1 MKKTLKGVYSMSIVS
16 LLPSALRFVFSALT
30 VIVGLALAI
39 VPLATMRKPAEQTRK
54 TLLILSIA
62 AAAVLLLS
70 TLVSLVSSMFVLYT
84 AGVSA
89 NNLPGLL
96 LRLLYGI
103 LGAVAAMAFPIAAC
117 LGKTASPL
125 KGLLLILPILYAFLS
140 LISCAGLF
148 DFHFGLYGSPLPASV
163 FAVLSNLLLAAVLVL
178 AMVWYLTG
186 QKAALTRVVLIA
198 SPVAF
203 VLCLILSLISV
214 VQWTST
220 FGIPVNFSLFL
231 NWSSLAF
238 PVPLRMLLIALFALA
253 ARTLGLEKT
262 AAPVPSAP
270 VYPTNRTQM

>member
-16 LLPSALRFVFSALT
+16 LLQSALGFVFSALV

-62 AAAVLLLS
+62 AAAVLVLS
-70 TLVSLVSSMFVLYT
+70 TLVSLVFSSLVLP
-84 AGVSA
+84 V
-89 NNLPGLL
+89 LL
-96 LRLLYGI
+96 LRLLYSI
-103 LGAVAAMAFPIAAC
+103 LGAVTAMAFPTAAC

-125 KGLLLILPILYAFLS
+125 KGLLLILPIFYAFLS
-140 LISCAGLF
+140 LISSAGLF
-148 DFHFGLYGSPLPASV
+148 DFYFGFYGSPLPASV

-214 VQWTST
+214 VQRTST
-220 FGIPVNFSLFL
+220 LGIPVGFPANFSLFL

-253 ARTLGLEKT
+253 ARTLGLKKT
-262 AAPVPSAP
+262 AAPVPPAP
-270 VYPTNRTQM
+270 VYPTNWTQM

>member
-1 MKKTLKGVYSMSIVS
+1 MSIVS
-16 LLPSALRFVFSALT
+16 LLQSALGFVFSALV

-62 AAAVLLLS
+62 AAAVLVLSTLVS
-70 TLVSLVSSMFVLYT
+70 TLVSLVFSSLVLP
-84 AGVSA
+84 V
-89 NNLPGLL
+89 LL
-96 LRLLYGI
+96 LRLLYSI
-103 LGAVAAMAFPIAAC
+103 LGAVTAMAFPIAAC
-117 LGKTASPL
+117 IGKTASPL
-125 KGLLLILPILYAFLS
+125 KGLLLILPILHAFLS
-140 LISCAGLF
+140 LISSAGF
-148 DFHFGLYGSPLPASV
+148 DFYFGLYGYPLPASV

-220 FGIPVNFSLFL
+220 FGIPVSIVNFSLFL

-262 AAPVPSAP
+262 AAPVPPAP
-270 VYPTNRTQM
+270 VYPTNWTQM

>member
-16 LLPSALRFVFSALT
+16 LLQSALGFVFSALV

-62 AAAVLLLS
+62 AAAVLVLSTLVS
-70 TLVSLVSSMFVLYT
+70 TLVSLVFSSLVLP
-84 AGVSA
+84 V
-89 NNLPGLL
+89 LL
-96 LRLLYGI
+96 LRLLYSI
-103 LGAVAAMAFPIAAC
+103 LGAVTAMAFPIAAC
-117 LGKTASPL
+117 IGKTASPL
-125 KGLLLILPILYAFLS
+125 KGLLLILPILHAFLN
-140 LISCAGLF
+140 LISSAGF
-148 DFHFGLYGSPLPASV
+148 DFYFGLYGYPLPASV

-214 VQWTST
+214 VQRTST
-220 FGIPVNFSLFL
+220 LGIPVGFPANFSLFL
-231 NWSSLAF
+231 DWSSLAF

-253 ARTLGLEKT
+253 ARTLGLKKT
-262 AAPVPSAP
+262 AAPVPPAP
-270 VYPTNRTQM
+270 VYPTNWTQM

>member
-1 MKKTLKGVYSMSIVS
+1 MSIVS
-16 LLPSALRFVFSALT
+16 LLPSALGFIFSALT

-89 NNLPGLL
+89 NNLPGMLL
-96 LRLLYGI
+96 GLLNGI
-103 LGAVAAMAFPIAAC
+103 LGAVAAMAMAFPIAAC

-163 FAVLSNLLLAAVLVL
+163 FAVLSNLLLAAVFVL

-203 VLCLILSLISV
+203 VICLILSLISV

-220 FGIPVNFSLFL
+220 FGIPVNFSPFF

-253 ARTLGLEKT
+253 ARALCLEKT
-262 AAPVPSAP
+262 AAPVPPAP
-270 VYPTNRTQM
+270 VYPTNWTQM

>member
-16 LLPSALRFVFSALT
+16 LLQSALGFVFSALV

-62 AAAVLLLS
+62 AAAVLVLSTLVS
-70 TLVSLVSSMFVLYT
+70 TLVSLVFSSLVLP
-84 AGVSA
+84 V
-89 NNLPGLL
+89 LL
-96 LRLLYGI
+96 LRLLYSI
-103 LGAVAAMAFPIAAC
+103 LGAVTAMAFPIAAC
-117 LGKTASPL
+117 IGKTASPL
-125 KGLLLILPILYAFLS
+125 KGLLLILPILHAFLS
-140 LISCAGLF
+140 LISSAGF
-148 DFHFGLYGSPLPASV
+148 DFYFGLVYTLPASV

-214 VQWTST
+214 VQRTST
-220 FGIPVNFSLFL
+220 LGIPVGFPANFSLFL

-253 ARTLGLEKT
+253 ARTLGLKKT
-262 AAPVPSAP
+262 AAPVPPAP
-270 VYPTNRTQM
+270 VYPTNWTQM

>member
-16 LLPSALRFVFSALT
+16 LLQSALGFVFSALV

-62 AAAVLLLS
+62 AAAVLVLSTLVS
-70 TLVSLVSSMFVLYT
+70 TLVSLVFSSLVLP
-84 AGVSA
+84 V
-89 NNLPGLL
+89 LL
-96 LRLLYGI
+96 LRLLYSI
-103 LGAVAAMAFPIAAC
+103 LGAVTAMAFPTAAC

-125 KGLLLILPILYAFLS
+125 KGLLLILPIFYAFLS
-140 LISCAGLF
+140 LISSAGLF
-148 DFHFGLYGSPLPASV
+148 DFYFGFYGSPLPASV

-214 VQWTST
+214 VQRTST
-220 FGIPVNFSLFL
+220 LGIPVGFPANFSLFL

-253 ARTLGLEKT
+253 ARTLGLKKT
-262 AAPVPSAP
+262 AAPVPPAP
-270 VYPTNRTQM
+270 VYPTNWTQM

>member
-1 MKKTLKGVYSMSIVS
+1 MSFVS
-16 LLPSALRFVFSALT
+16 LLQSALGFVFSALV

-62 AAAVLLLS
+62 AAAVLVLSTLVS
-70 TLVSLVSSMFVLYT
+70 TLVSLVFSSLVLP
-84 AGVSA
+84 V
-89 NNLPGLL
+89 LL
-96 LRLLYGI
+96 LRLLYSI
-103 LGAVAAMAFPIAAC
+103 LGAVTAMAFPIAAC
-117 LGKTASPL
+117 IGKTASPL
-125 KGLLLILPILYAFLS
+125 KGLLLILPILHAFLS
-140 LISCAGLF
+140 LISSAGF
-148 DFHFGLYGSPLPASV
+148 DFYFGLVYTLPASV
-163 FAVLSNLLLAAVLVL
+163 FAVLSNLLLAVVLVL

-220 FGIPVNFSLFL
+220 LGIPVGFPANFSLFL

-262 AAPVPSAP
+262 AAPVPPAP
-270 VYPTNRTQM
+270 VYPTNWTQM